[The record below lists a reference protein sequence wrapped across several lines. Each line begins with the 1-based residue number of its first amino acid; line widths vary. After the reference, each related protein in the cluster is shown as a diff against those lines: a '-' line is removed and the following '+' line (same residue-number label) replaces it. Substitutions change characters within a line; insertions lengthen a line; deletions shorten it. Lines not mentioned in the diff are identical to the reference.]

1 MVDDHGVTNP
11 FSSQSLQVDTCK
23 IFHKPSGV
31 GMTSV
36 FAIQCARMDKYCLS
50 IDASLAFS
58 MENFAL
64 KCGCQEPLHK
74 TNKLLVI
81 ICVQQYFQDDLKFS
95 LIYISFRN
103 LL

>member
-23 IFHKPSGV
+23 TFHKSSGV

-36 FAIQCARMDKYCLS
+36 FAIQYVRLDKSCLS

-58 MENFAL
+58 MKNFAL
-64 KCGCQEPLHK
+64 KCGC
-74 TNKLLVI
+74 
-81 ICVQQYFQDDLKFS
+81 
-95 LIYISFRN
+95 
-103 LL
+103 